1 MSKLVVFLNF
11 IDFVVSRSDIVFD
24 AFFVSFFFSFLV
36 YKIVLLEFGVS

>member
-11 IDFVVSRSDIVFD
+11 IDFVVSRSDIVFY

-36 YKIVLLEFGVS
+36 YKIEFLEFGVS